1 MSGDAVGISTQPL
14 PLGRN
19 TILPF
24 PSHCPNDFLIMPPK
38 SCASAGHLC
47 LSLGIRDCGVV
58 TASPCNFCERS
69 LSRLKATPERSC
81 AAWSKRWRLRVRICR
96 RWSSMRQLCRL
107 SSSVLLPSILLQQE
121 LAVCKVLEWFPGIFR
136 VWVIFPLNKVL
147 LTLFLQDSFNFKFLF
162 FL

>member
-1 MSGDAVGISTQPL
+1 MGISTQPL

-38 SCASAGHLC
+38 SHASVGHLC
-47 LSLGIRDCGVV
+47 LSLGIHDRGVV
-58 TASPCNFCERS
+58 TASPCD
-69 LSRLKATPERSC
+69 RLKATPERSC
-81 AAWSKRWRLRVRICR
+81 AAWSRRWRLRVRICQQR
-96 RWSSMRQLCRL
+96 SLTRWLCRP
-107 SSSVLLPSILLQQE
+107 SSSVLLPSVPLQQE
-121 LAVCKVLEWFPGIFR
+121 LAVRKVLEWFPGIFR

-147 LTLFLQDSFNFKFLF
+147 LTLFLQDSFDFKFLF